1 MFGRILSLLTVFA
14 VAAGLTVTAT
24 GCSDNKSAS
33 GGPSIKGGGGADPQ
47 APGPVKR
54 GGGGAQGFKGND

>member
-1 MFGRILSLLTVFA
+1 MSRRILSLVTVFA

-33 GGPSIKGGGGADPQ
+33 DKPSIKGGGGGDPQ
-47 APGPVKR
+47 APGPVQR
-54 GGGGAQGFKGND
+54 GGAGQGFKGND